1 MTFLPIVDRELRVT
15 ARRRS
20 IYRVRLAVALTAM
33 VLAGII
39 LVVNLGAPQHQQG
52 RYVFE
57 GLSVLSIIYCLFSGR
72 ISTADCLSEEK
83 REGTLGLLF
92 LTDLKGYD
100 VVLGKLAATSVSA
113 FYGLLALLPVLAV
126 RLLLGGVTN
135 AEFWR
140 VALVLVTTFLLSLA
154 VGIFGSALSRDA
166 RRAMAANLA
175 LGLLLMAV
183 LPAVTAAVIYFATWP
198 VGLEAFMACPI
209 YSFYLCDDAR
219 YKAEPHHFWWS
230 VAVIH
235 LLTWLLLALT
245 ACIVPR
251 TWQDKPAPAV
261 RTPKTGLRDLWQ
273 AWSYGRSEEHTSELQ
288 SHSDLVCRLLL
299 EKKKKKK
306 KKKDSTEIKKKKN
319 QDIKKHKQES

>member
-33 VLAGII
+33 LLAGII
-39 LVVNLGAPQHQQG
+39 LVVNLGAPQHQLG
-52 RYVFE
+52 RHIFE
-57 GLSVLSIIYCLFSGR
+57 GLSVLSLIYCLFSGR

-100 VVLGKLAATSVSA
+100 VVLGKLAATSVGA
-113 FYGLLALLPVLAV
+113 FYGLLAVLPVLAV
-126 RLLLGGVTN
+126 PLLLGGITN

-140 VALVLVTTFLLSLA
+140 VALVLANTFLLSLA
-154 VGIFGSALSRDA
+154 IGIFGSALSRDA

-183 LPAVTAAVIYFATWP
+183 LPAATAAVIYFAGQP
-198 VGLEAFMACPI
+198 VRPEAFMPCPV
-209 YSFYLCDDAR
+209 YSFYLCDEAR

-235 LLTWLLLALT
+235 CLTWLLLALT
-245 ACIVPR
+245 GRIVPR
-251 TWQDKPAPAV
+251 TWQDKPRV
-261 RTPKTGLRDLWQ
+261 HTVKTGWRDLWH
-273 AWSYGRSEEHTSELQ
+273 AWSYGKAARRSAY
-288 SHSDLVCRLLL
+288 RKKLL
-299 EKKKKKK
+299 
-306 KKKDSTEIKKKKN
+306 DV
-319 QDIKKHKQES
+319 